1 MIANLEREIVNL
13 DGSIASE
20 LAMSRAREPSDVAD
34 PISVTMMRGRREN
47 LQNTVAALTDRL
59 SGVRQAEPAS
69 STRADALL
77 HPHIATRFD
86 VSQE

>member
-1 MIANLEREIVNL
+1 
-13 DGSIASE
+13 
-20 LAMSRAREPSDVAD
+20 MSRVREPSEVAD
-34 PISVTMMRGRREN
+34 PISVTMMQGRREN

-59 SGVRQAEPAS
+59 SGVRQAAAEPAS